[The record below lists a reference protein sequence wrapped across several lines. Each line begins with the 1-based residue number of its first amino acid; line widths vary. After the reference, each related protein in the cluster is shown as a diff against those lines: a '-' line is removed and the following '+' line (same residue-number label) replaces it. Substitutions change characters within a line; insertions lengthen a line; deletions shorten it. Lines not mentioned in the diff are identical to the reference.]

1 MNKIKKVWME
11 NKILLVLA
19 IILLICLVI
28 FIGVSVT
35 YFYGSNSDKYGSRL
49 DASKELPL
57 KNELF
62 DDIKTELEKSESVSK
77 VDTNLK
83 GNIVYVNITFNEGT
97 EVEAA
102 KKVADVVPTLFND
115 DELAVYDLQFTI
127 KSEGENGFTLMGARN
142 SNGSGL
148 IVWNNNKV
156 QEG

>member
-97 EVEAA
+97 DVEAA

-127 KSEGENGFTLMGARN
+127 KSKGENGFTLMGARN

>member
-1 MNKIKKVWME
+1 ME

-97 EVEAA
+97 EAEAA

>member
-19 IILLICLVI
+19 IILVICLAI

-35 YFYGSNSDKYGSRL
+35 YFYGSSSDKYGTRL
-49 DASKELPL
+49 DATKNVPL
-57 KNELF
+57 KDELF
-62 DDIKTELEKSESVSK
+62 NDIKTELTKSESVAK
-77 VDTNLK
+77 VETNLK
-83 GNIVYVNITFNEGT
+83 GNIVYININFVSGT
-97 EVEAA
+97 DVEAA

-127 KSEGENGFTLMGARN
+127 KSEGDNNFTLMGARN

>member
-97 EVEAA
+97 DVEAA

>member
-19 IILLICLVI
+19 IILLICL
-28 FIGVSVT
+28 GVSVT

-97 EVEAA
+97 DVEAA

>member
-97 EVEAA
+97 EAEAA

-127 KSEGENGFTLMGARN
+127 KSKGENGFTLMGARN

>member
-97 EVEAA
+97 EAEAA